1 MFILNKKKVVKQFKK
16 TLQGS
21 NQKCLLDLNKTQLM
35 FKYSSESINN
45 NPNYNVIFIK
55 MAINES
61 VMKLKW
67 QKNEVL
73 ETGLTLKPDK

>member
-1 MFILNKKKVVKQFKK
+1 
-16 TLQGS
+16 
-21 NQKCLLDLNKTQLM
+21 M